1 MNGGVILQVVTPIE
15 HVETETL
22 LILSKISEQ
31 KRYLNDIFKKYKV
44 DRVELIEDMI
54 ASGKIEEHPGYEDYL
69 SALAYK
75 QNIADLKKMLNNLI
89 KEI

>member
-1 MNGGVILQVVTPIE
+1 MQVVTPIE

-31 KRYLNDIFKKYKV
+31 KKHLNDIFKKYKV

-54 ASGKIEEHPGYEDYL
+54 ASGKIKEHPGYEDYL

-75 QNIADLKKMLNNLI
+75 QNIADLKEMLNNLI
-89 KEI
+89 KKI